1 MTAYVI
7 SEIARIDPDLIQGYR
22 ELAAPSIAAFG
33 GRFLV
38 RGGAVESVEGDWKP
52 NGIVMLA
59 FPDMAAA
66 RAWYA
71 SPDYAE
77 ALALSRRALS
87 RRLLFVEGL

>member
-7 SEIARIDPDLIQGYR
+7 SEIARIDPDLIHDYR
-22 ELAAPSIAAFG
+22 RLTAPSLAAFG
-33 GRFLV
+33 GSFLA
-38 RGGAVESVEGDWKP
+38 RGGAIESVEGDWKP
-52 NGIVMLA
+52 NGIVIIA
-59 FPDMAAA
+59 FPDMATA

-87 RRLLFVEGL
+87 RRMLFVDGV